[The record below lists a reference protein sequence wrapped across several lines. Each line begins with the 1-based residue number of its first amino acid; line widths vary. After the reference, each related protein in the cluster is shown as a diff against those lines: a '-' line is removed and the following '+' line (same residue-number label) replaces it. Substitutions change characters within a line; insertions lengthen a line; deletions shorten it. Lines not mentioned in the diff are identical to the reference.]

1 MTDYSAPLSDMRFAI
16 RELAGLSEIL
26 ELKAFA
32 DVSDDVVDQ
41 VLDEA
46 ARFASEVWAPLNR
59 VGDTMGVSVE
69 DGAVTLPPGFKEA
82 YQQFVEAG
90 WQSLEIS
97 AEHGGMGFPSVVSA
111 ATFEMLQSANL
122 ALTLCPMLTSGAAHA
137 IEAHADEALKAL
149 YLPKL
154 VSGEWTGTM
163 CLTEPQAGSDLA
175 AVTARAV
182 ADGDGYRITG
192 TKIYITW
199 GDHEFPGN
207 VVHLVLARLADAPEG
222 VRGISM
228 FLVPKFL
235 PDAGGEPGERNDVR
249 TVSTEHKLGIHG
261 SPTCVLNFGDGEGA
275 LGYLVGEANNGLAC
289 MFTMMNHARQSVG
302 IQGLAISDRAYQQAS
317 KYARDRVQGRAP
329 GVEGRAAIIHHADVR
344 RMLMV
349 MRSQI
354 EAMRALVCVCAAS
367 VDLASHAEDSAVQKA
382 AELRMALLTPV
393 VKGWLTETSQELTS
407 LGIQIHGGMGYVEE
421 TGAAQHY
428 RDARILTIY
437 EGTSGIQAGDLAG
450 RKILRDG
457 GAAFDELVAE
467 LRELNLD
474 GTPVSEFAAA
484 MTRAIDSLENSKVW
498 LLERAGQDPRAAGS
512 ASFNLMM
519 EMGVVLGGWLMAKS
533 AVAADRRSTTGG
545 SERAGFYRNKITTC
559 RFYLA
564 QILPRAEAYGRA
576 ARSAPD
582 DLMGIDAEDL

>member
-1 MTDYSAPLSDMRFAI
+1 MTDYNAPLSDMRFAI
-16 RELAGLSEIL
+16 RELAGLNEIL
-26 ELKAFA
+26 GLRAFT
-32 DVSDDVVDQ
+32 DVSDDVVMQ

-46 ARFASEVWAPLNR
+46 ARFATEVWAPLNR
-59 VGDTMGVSVE
+59 VGDTAGVTVE
-69 DGAVTLPPGFKEA
+69 DGNVTLPPGFSEA
-82 YQQFVEAG
+82 YQQFVDAG
-90 WQSLEIS
+90 WQSLEIP
-97 AEHGGMGFPSVVSA
+97 AEHGGMGFPSLVSA

-137 IEAHADEALKAL
+137 IEAHANEELKAR

-175 AVTARAV
+175 AVTARAEP
-182 ADGDGYRITG
+182 AGDGYRISG

-207 VVHLVLARLADAPEG
+207 VVHLVLARLPEAPDG

-235 PDAGGEPGERNDVR
+235 PGADGEPDERNDVR

-261 SPTCVLNFGDGEGA
+261 SPTCVMNFGDGDGA

-317 KYARDRVQGRAP
+317 KYARERVQGRSP
-329 GVEGRAAIIHHADVR
+329 GVDGRSAIIHHADVR

-349 MRSQI
+349 MRSHI
-354 EAMRALVCVCAAS
+354 EAMRALVCVSAAS
-367 VDLASHAEDSAVQKA
+367 VDLASFADDPAVRATAER
-382 AELRMALLTPV
+382 RMALLTPV
-393 VKGWLTETSQELTS
+393 VKGWLTETAQELTS

-437 EGTSGIQAGDLAG
+437 EGTSGIQAADLAG

-457 GAAFDELVAE
+457 GAAFDELIAE
-467 LRELNLD
+467 LRSLNLD
-474 GTPVSEFAAA
+474 GTPVSEFVSEL
-484 MTRAIDSLENSKVW
+484 TQAIDSLETSKTW
-498 LLERAGQDPRAAGS
+498 LLENATNDPKAAGS

-519 EMGVVLGGWLMAKS
+519 EMGVVLGGWLMARS
-533 AVAADRRSTTGG
+533 AVAADAHLTAGG
-545 SERAGFYRNKITTC
+545 PERDDFYRNKIATC

-564 QILPRAEAYGRA
+564 QVLPRAEAYGRS
-576 ARSAPD
+576 ARSSTD
-582 DLMGIDAEDL
+582 DLMAIDADDM

>member
-1 MTDYSAPLSDMRFAI
+1 MIDYSAPLSDMRFAI

-32 DVSDDVVDQ
+32 DVSGDVVDQ

-59 VGDTMGVSVE
+59 VGDTTGVSVE
-69 DGAVTLPPGFKEA
+69 GGAVTLPPGFKEA

-90 WQSLEIS
+90 WQSLEIP
-97 AEHGGMGFPSVVSA
+97 AEHGGMGFPSLVSA

-235 PDAGGEPGERNDVR
+235 PGADGEPGERNDVR

-261 SPTCVLNFGDGEGA
+261 SPTCVMNFGDGEGA
-275 LGYLVGEANNGLAC
+275 VGYLVGEANNGLAC

-474 GTPVSEFAAA
+474 GAPV
-484 MTRAIDSLENSKVW
+484 
-498 LLERAGQDPRAAGS
+498 ERVCGSDDAGYRQSREQQG
-512 ASFNLMM
+512 L
-519 EMGVVLGGWLMAKS
+519 
-533 AVAADRRSTTGG
+533 VA
-545 SERAGFYRNKITTC
+545 
-559 RFYLA
+559 
-564 QILPRAEAYGRA
+564 
-576 ARSAPD
+576 
-582 DLMGIDAEDL
+582 